1 MSTETTTLEDLL
13 ETFEMLDDW
22 QDKYAFIIELGRE
35 FDELPEELR
44 TPDSKVKGCMSQV
57 WLVGDVDGSVL
68 RYRAASD
75 AHIVRGLVAILLVL
89 FNGKTPAEVTA
100 LDPRPIFAQLGL
112 DKHLSTGRSNG
123 LLSMVGRIKQ
133 VASQS

>member
-1 MSTETTTLEDLL
+1 MSTDTTTLEDLV

-35 FDELPEELR
+35 LDELPEPLR
-44 TPDSKVKGCMSQV
+44 TAESKVKGCMSQV
-57 WLVGDVDGSVL
+57 WLVGDLEGATL
-68 RYRAASD
+68 RYRAATD

-89 FNGKTPAEVTA
+89 FDGKTPSEVTA
-100 LDPRPIFAQLGL
+100 LDPRPVFAQLGL

-133 VASQS
+133 VAGES